1 MVDREALC
9 RAAPRAASPTVPTGW
24 PALTISPR
32 NDDPASSG
40 ASAPEPRHDGIT
52 IVVHHL
58 SGLDPSRPRIVH
70 ARQRSHRIQAPDY
83 SAQMNNPEVG
93 SFQSRR
99 CRAFSVVNWVVAGPS
114 SLA

>member
-9 RAAPRAASPTVPTGW
+9 RGAPRAASPTVPTGW
-24 PALTISPR
+24 PAVTISPR

-52 IVVHHL
+52 IVIHHL
-58 SGLDPSRPRIVH
+58 SGLDQSTSESARP
-70 ARQRSHRIQAPDY
+70 QRSHRIQAPHY

-99 CRAFSVVNWVVAGPS
+99 CKAFSVVNWVVAGPS